1 MHDGTVI
8 VAQASAEERMISGAK
23 PHARAGKKRLGRP
36 VIPVTRTERREGRAG
51 YVLIAPTT
59 ILLFAFYLYPLALT
73 VYYSFTDWNPATG
86 EANNLVGLS
95 NYGGLL
101 LDQEFLKASGNT
113 ALYVAIVVPC
123 TIALGIF
130 FAALLA
136 TPFRGRNVYRAMIFV
151 PHIAPIVGSALI
163 FSYLLSP
170 LGGLVNGAMSAVG
183 IPPIGFLNTEPW
195 ALITVMV
202 FSIWQGVGFSMIIY
216 SAALANIPTSYHE
229 AAKLDG
235 AGPIRRFFSISLPLV
250 GPTTGFLAIT
260 GVISALQV
268 FTQVYVLTG
277 GGPLQSSETLLY
289 YVYQQGFVFFNGGS
303 ASAAAVI
310 LLIVGI
316 VVSVLQLRILSR
328 RDTVELV

>member
-1 MHDGTVI
+1 MAIIEKRVPDSVAVTTGPPARTTV
-8 VAQASAEERMISGAK
+8 RHGD
-23 PHARAGKKRLGRP
+23 
-36 VIPVTRTERREGRAG
+36 PVTKAERREGRAG
-51 YVLIAPTT
+51 YLLIAPTT
-59 ILLFAFYLYPLALT
+59 VLLFVFYLYPLALT

-86 EANNLVGLS
+86 DTKNLVGLA
-95 NYGGLL
+95 NYADLFH
-101 LDQEFLKASGNT
+101 DSEFLTATGNT
-113 ALYVAIVVPC
+113 ALYVIIVVPC
-123 TIALGIF
+123 TIGLGVF

-136 TPFRGRNVYRAMIFV
+136 TPFRGRGVYRALIFV

-170 LGGLVNGAMSAVG
+170 LGGLINSALSAVG
-183 IPPIGFLNTEPW
+183 APPIGFLNTQPW

-202 FSIWQGVGFSMIIY
+202 FSIWEGVGFSMIIY
-216 SAALANIPTSYHE
+216 SAALANIPDSYHE

-260 GVISALQV
+260 GVIGALQV
-268 FTQVYVLTG
+268 FTQVYVLTR
-277 GGPLQSSETLLY
+277 GGPLRSTETVLY
-289 YVYQQGFVFFNGGS
+289 YIYQQSFVFFHGGS

-316 VVSVLQLRILSR
+316 VVSVLQLRVLAK